1 MKALKIA
8 VLILSHSILT
18 SLANVGFKLS
28 AASHIWRAFLF
39 WQMAGNLAGFAGVLV
54 FTGLLRLVPLHV
66 AYPITQGL
74 SVIAVQVLVAR
85 LLFRE
90 PVGMSQWVGTVLVI
104 AGIVLIGSQQ

>member
-8 VLILSHSILT
+8 ALILSHSTLT

-28 AASHIWRAFLF
+28 AASHIWKTFLL
-39 WQMAGNLAGFAGVLV
+39 WQVAGNLAGFAGVLA
-54 FTGLLRLVPLHV
+54 FTGLLRLVPLHI

-90 PVGMSQWVGTVLVI
+90 TVGMLQWVGTALVI
-104 AGIVLIGSQQ
+104 AGIVLISTRQ